1 MLAEEDFDQTG
12 QASSIEYRV
21 KPRTDDDLE
30 VEPPPR
36 QRYPVHL
43 VACMKEM
50 VRSREVL
57 FTFVERDV
65 RVRYKQAVL
74 GGFWAIVQPL
84 MLMVIF
90 TFVFGKIAKIPTGG
104 IPYPIFSYTALVPW
118 QLFASSIGYA
128 TSSII
133 TNYAMIRK
141 VYMPREVFPF
151 GAVLSSGV
159 DFLAS
164 TLILFVML
172 PLYPPHYY
180 PRLTWLAYPLLLLV
194 LLVLATAG
202 ALLVA
207 GITVYFR
214 DTRYGMPLILQV
226 LLYATPVAYPLSRF
240 VGSRGV
246 LHGVAST
253 LYPYVNPL
261 SPIMDG
267 FRRVLVEGQWPAWGP
282 FASAAV
288 VSFALMALSYR
299 WYKSVDRNFADV
311 V

>member
-1 MLAEEDFDQTG
+1 MAPSTPDPGSPSSGAWLHGTPLANDDEEVTLRTRKERAAGRARMLAEEDFDQTG

-104 IPYPIFSYTALVPW
+104 IPYPIFSYCALVPW
-118 QLFASSIGYA
+118 QLFAGSVGYA

-133 TNYAMIRK
+133 T
-141 VYMPREVFPF
+141 
-151 GAVLSSGV
+151 
-159 DFLAS
+159 
-164 TLILFVML
+164 
-172 PLYPPHYY
+172 
-180 PRLTWLAYPLLLLV
+180 
-194 LLVLATAG
+194 
-202 ALLVA
+202 
-207 GITVYFR
+207 
-214 DTRYGMPLILQV
+214 
-226 LLYATPVAYPLSRF
+226 
-240 VGSRGV
+240 
-246 LHGVAST
+246 
-253 LYPYVNPL
+253 
-261 SPIMDG
+261 
-267 FRRVLVEGQWPAWGP
+267 
-282 FASAAV
+282 
-288 VSFALMALSYR
+288 
-299 WYKSVDRNFADV
+299 
-311 V
+311 